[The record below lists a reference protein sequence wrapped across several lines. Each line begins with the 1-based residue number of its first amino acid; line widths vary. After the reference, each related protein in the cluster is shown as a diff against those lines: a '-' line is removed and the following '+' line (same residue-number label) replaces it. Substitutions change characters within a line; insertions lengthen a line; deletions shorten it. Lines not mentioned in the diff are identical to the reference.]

1 MAEPVIGKNVE
12 ISFRK
17 NDVYIP
23 YGCATDIFI
32 SFRITEK
39 KSVRTIGDGN
49 WEKPRGQKKGYTLDL
64 SGLVKYDDDTV
75 PHVFDLYDYLN
86 SMSSLDYLIQFTND
100 EGGTKFIEGRA
111 LPTEVTVGGGS
122 TGFATGTATLE
133 GDGAPDIR
141 NLLIPCPSSITSIQ
155 LVEDTPNSIIRITG
169 HTGTP
174 ARYEY
179 SVDGGGFVTQM
190 VTSFIQ
196 DLILEGGLGAGEHT
210 ITIIPV
216 CENGY
221 NGEEFN
227 STFELIGTG
236 GGGCDVPTDIIFSS
250 ITETTAT
257 ASWTPPGTPP
267 GDGYYWE
274 LFIGTSFQDS
284 GTEAGTSVNLTGL
297 TGGLE
302 YTLKVKS
309 ICESG
314 VSESAFAS
322 NTFTTDA
329 PTDPTQVQW
338 EFTELSGGNGT
349 LSISKNGT
357 PEVSATITSD
367 GVFAPA
373 GGDSIGILV
382 IGPGSQVKDLFVY
395 DLTAGITL
403 YSDTGTGNQ
412 GHIFIATANHIYQ
425 VTANIYG

>member
-1 MAEPVIGKNVE
+1 MAEPVLAKHVE
-12 ISFRK
+12 IMFKK
-17 NDVYIP
+17 NDVYLP
-23 YGCATDIFI
+23 YGCASEVSIRFKL
-32 SFRITEK
+32 TEK
-39 KSVRTIGDGN
+39 KSVKTVGSGN
-49 WEKPRGQKKGYTLDL
+49 WEKPRGQKKGYTIDL
-64 SGLVKYDDDTV
+64 SGLVKYDDDVV
-75 PHVFDLYDYLN
+75 PHVFDLYQYWDGMTPISYL
-86 SMSSLDYLIQFTND
+86 MSFTND
-100 EGGTKFIEGRA
+100 AGQNKFIEGMA
-111 LPTEVTVGGGS
+111 LITDLDMGGGS
-122 TGFATGTATLE
+122 TGFATGNATME
-133 GDGAPDIR
+133 GDGPVDVR
-141 NLLIPCPSSITSIQ
+141 DLLIPCPSSITSIQ
-155 LVEDTPNSIIRITG
+155 LVEDEPNSIIRITG

-190 VTSFIQ
+190 VTSYIQ
-196 DLILEGGLGAGEHT
+196 DLVLEGGLSAGSHT

-221 NGEEFN
+221 NGETFEGI
-227 STFELIGTG
+227 FELIGT
-236 GGGCDVPTDIIFSS
+236 GGGCDVPTDIVFSA

-257 ASWTPPGTPP
+257 ASWTAPGTPP

-274 LFIGTSFQDS
+274 LLLGTSFVDG

-297 TGGLE
+297 TGGLT

-309 ICESG
+309 ICTTG

-322 NTFTTDA
+322 NTFETSA

-349 LSISKNGT
+349 LSITVDGT
-357 PEVSATITSD
+357 PTVNATTTSD

-373 GGDSIGILV
+373 GGEFIAINV

-395 DLTAGITL
+395 DLTASITL
-403 YSDTGTGNQ
+403 YSDTGTGTQAFN
-412 GHIFIATANHIYQ
+412 FTATANHIYQ